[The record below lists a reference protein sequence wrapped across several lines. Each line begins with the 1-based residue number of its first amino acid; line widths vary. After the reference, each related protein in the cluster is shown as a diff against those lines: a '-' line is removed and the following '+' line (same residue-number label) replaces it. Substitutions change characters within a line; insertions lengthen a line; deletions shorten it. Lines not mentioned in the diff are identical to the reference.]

1 MRTYKLT
8 IAYDGSRYQVW
19 QRQSNTDKT
28 VQGLLEQAA
37 SETAGYPLEVQ
48 GSGRTDG
55 GVHAKGQTA
64 SVILRGKVQESEFLQ
79 NMNRLLPLDIRVIEV
94 QGSGRTD
101 GGVHAKGQTASV
113 ILRGKVQE
121 SEFLQNMNRLL
132 PLDIRVIEMELVK
145 NGFHARLSAVG
156 KCYEYWIDMR
166 EKPDVFMRKYTYH
179 YPKELNIEAMQ
190 RAADDLI
197 GRYDFAAF
205 TDKKID
211 MREKPDVFMRKYTY
225 HYPKE
230 LNIEAMQRAADDL
243 IGRYDFAAFT
253 DKKEEKSTIRTIY
266 AIIVE
271 VQGDKLRIE
280 YRGSG
285 FMYHMVRIL
294 TGTLFTDKK
303 EEKSTIRT
311 IYAII
316 VEVQG
321 DKLRIEYRGS
331 GFMYHMV
338 RILTG
343 TLLEVGDG
351 RRTPESVKAALA
363 GRDRADAGF
372 LAPARGLTLKEVY
385 Y

>member
-8 IAYDGSRYQVW
+8 IAYDGSRYQGW

-28 VQGLLEQAA
+28 IQGLLEQAA

-79 NMNRLLPLDIRVIEV
+79 NMNRLLPLDI
-94 QGSGRTD
+94 
-101 GGVHAKGQTASV
+101 
-113 ILRGKVQE
+113 
-121 SEFLQNMNRLL
+121 
-132 PLDIRVIEMELVK
+132 
-145 NGFHARLSAVG
+145 
-156 KCYEYWIDMR
+156 
-166 EKPDVFMRKYTYH
+166 
-179 YPKELNIEAMQ
+179 Q

-197 GRYDFAAF
+197 GRYDFAA
-205 TDKKID
+205 
-211 MREKPDVFMRKYTY
+211 
-225 HYPKE
+225 
-230 LNIEAMQRAADDL
+230 
-243 IGRYDFAAFT
+243 
-253 DKKEEKSTIRTIY
+253 
-266 AIIVE
+266 
-271 VQGDKLRIE
+271 
-280 YRGSG
+280 
-285 FMYHMVRIL
+285 
-294 TGTLFTDKK
+294 FTDKK

>member
-8 IAYDGSRYQVW
+8 IAYDGSRYQGW

-55 GVHAKGQTA
+55 GVHA
-64 SVILRGKVQESEFLQ
+64 
-79 NMNRLLPLDIRVIEV
+79 
-94 QGSGRTD
+94 
-101 GGVHAKGQTASV
+101 
-113 ILRGKVQE
+113 
-121 SEFLQNMNRLL
+121 
-132 PLDIRVIEMELVK
+132 

-156 KCYEYWIDMR
+156 KCYEYW
-166 EKPDVFMRKYTYH
+166 
-179 YPKELNIEAMQ
+179 
-190 RAADDLI
+190 
-197 GRYDFAAF
+197 
-205 TDKKID
+205 ID

-294 TGTLFTDKK
+294 TGTL
-303 EEKSTIRT
+303 
-311 IYAII
+311 
-316 VEVQG
+316 
-321 DKLRIEYRGS
+321 
-331 GFMYHMV
+331 
-338 RILTG
+338 
-343 TLLEVGDG
+343 LEVGDG

>member
-1 MRTYKLT
+1 MNALRHFGTITKHKLLVMK
-8 IAYDGSRYQVW
+8 ACFQVGLY
-19 QRQSNTDKT
+19 R
-28 VQGLLEQAA
+28 QGLLHDLSKYGWTEFRVGCRYYQGTRSPNNA
-37 SETAGYPLEVQ
+37 EREEKGYSSAWLHHK
-48 GSGRTDG
+48 GRNK
-55 GVHAKGQTA
+55 H
-64 SVILRGKVQESEFLQ
+64 
-79 NMNRLLPLDIRVIEV
+79 
-94 QGSGRTD
+94 
-101 GGVHAKGQTASV
+101 H
-113 ILRGKVQE
+113 
-121 SEFLQNMNRLL
+121 
-132 PLDIRVIEMELVK
+132 
-145 NGFHARLSAVG
+145 
-156 KCYEYWIDMR
+156 YEYW
-166 EKPDVFMRKYTYH
+166 
-179 YPKELNIEAMQ
+179 
-190 RAADDLI
+190 
-197 GRYDFAAF
+197 
-205 TDKKID
+205 ID

-294 TGTLFTDKK
+294 TGTL
-303 EEKSTIRT
+303 
-311 IYAII
+311 
-316 VEVQG
+316 
-321 DKLRIEYRGS
+321 
-331 GFMYHMV
+331 
-338 RILTG
+338 
-343 TLLEVGDG
+343 LEVGDG

>member
-8 IAYDGSRYQVW
+8 IAYDGSRYQGW

-37 SETAGYPLEVQ
+37 SETAGYPL
-48 GSGRTDG
+48 
-55 GVHAKGQTA
+55 
-64 SVILRGKVQESEFLQ
+64 
-79 NMNRLLPLDIRVIEV
+79 EV

-205 TDKKID
+205 TDKKRGKVHNSHNLCYNRGGTGGQVEDRIPGQRFYVSYGED
-211 MREKPDVFMRKYTY
+211 PDRNSVGSRRRK
-225 HYPKE
+225 K
-230 LNIEAMQRAADDL
+230 
-243 IGRYDFAAFT
+243 
-253 DKKEEKSTIRTIY
+253 
-266 AIIVE
+266 
-271 VQGDKLRIE
+271 
-280 YRGSG
+280 
-285 FMYHMVRIL
+285 
-294 TGTLFTDKK
+294 
-303 EEKSTIRT
+303 
-311 IYAII
+311 
-316 VEVQG
+316 
-321 DKLRIEYRGS
+321 
-331 GFMYHMV
+331 
-338 RILTG
+338 
-343 TLLEVGDG
+343 
-351 RRTPESVKAALA
+351 
-363 GRDRADAGF
+363 DAGIGEGCTG
-372 LAPARGLTLKEVY
+372 RQR
-385 Y
+385 